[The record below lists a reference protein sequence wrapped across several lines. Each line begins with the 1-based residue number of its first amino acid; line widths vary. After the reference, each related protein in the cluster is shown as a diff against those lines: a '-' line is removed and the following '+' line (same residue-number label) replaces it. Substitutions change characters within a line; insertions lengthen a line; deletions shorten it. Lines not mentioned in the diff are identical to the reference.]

1 MEVTASMVKDLR
13 EQTGAG
19 MMDCKKALAET
30 NGNMEEAINYLR
42 EKGIAK
48 SAKKESRIAAEG
60 LANIYVDGNK
70 AVILEVNSETD
81 FVSKNEEFRAMIDTI
96 GNALLKSNATTVE
109 EAKESLNKM
118 NLVGTIGELIVE
130 KTAKIGE
137 KLSLRRFEILTK
149 NDDEH
154 FGSYIHMGGKI
165 AALTLVKGASE
176 DVAKDVSMQAAAMK
190 PLYLNPSDVPADV
203 LDNEKNVLKEQ
214 AINEGKPADIAE
226 KMVQGRIQ
234 KFYKEICL
242 AEQAFIKDGDLSVA
256 KYVANNGGEILKMV
270 RYEVGEGMEKRND
283 NFAEEVMNQVKGN

>member
-13 EQTGAG
+13 EATGAG
-19 MMDCKKALAET
+19 MMDCKKALSET
-30 NGNMEEAINYLR
+30 NGNMEEAVNWLR

-81 FVSKNEEFRAMIDTI
+81 FVSKNEEFTNMIDTI
-96 GNALLKSNATTVE
+96 GEALLKSDAKTVE
-109 EAKESLNKM
+109 DAKEVKTSE
-118 NLVGTIGELIVE
+118 GTIGELIIN

-137 KLSLRRFEILTK
+137 KLSLRRFEIVNK
-149 NDDEH
+149 NDDEF

-165 AALTLVKGASE
+165 ASLTVVKGANIE
-176 DVAKDVSMQAAAMK
+176 VAKDVAMQAAAMK
-190 PLYLNPSDVPADV
+190 PLYVFPSDVPADV
-203 LDNEKNVLKEQ
+203 LDNEKEVLKEQ
-214 AINEGKPADIAE
+214 AMNEGKPADIAE
-226 KMVQGRIQ
+226 KMVAGRIQ

-242 AEQAFIKDGDLSVA
+242 AEQAFIKDGDLSVS
-256 KYVANNGGEILKMV
+256 KYVANNGGEIIKMV

>member
-60 LANIYVDGNK
+60 LASIVTKGNK
-70 AVILEVNSETD
+70 AVIVEVNSETD
-81 FVSKNEEFRAMIDTI
+81 FVSKNDEFREMIDVIAST
-96 GNALLKSNATTVE
+96 LVDSDVKTVD
-109 EAKESLNKM
+109 EAKELSTTE
-118 NLVGTIGELIVE
+118 GTIGELIIN

-149 NDDEH
+149 NDDEF
-154 FGSYIHMGGKI
+154 FGSYIHMGGRI
-165 AALTLVKGASE
+165 AALTVVKNANE
-176 DVAKDVSMQAAAMK
+176 EVAKDVAMQAAAMK
-190 PLYLNPSDVPADV
+190 PLYVFPSEVPADV
-203 LDNEKNVLKEQ
+203 LDNERTVLKEQ
-214 AINEGKPADIAE
+214 AMNEGKPQDIAE
-226 KMVQGRIQ
+226 KMVEGRIK

-242 AEQAFIKDGDLSVA
+242 AEQAFIKDGDLSVS

>member
-30 NGNMEEAINYLR
+30 NGDMEAAINWLR

-60 LANIYVDGNK
+60 LANIYIDGNK
-70 AVILEVNSETD
+70 AVILEVNSKTD
-81 FVSKNEEFRAMIDTI
+81 FVSKNEEFVSMIDTI
-96 GNALLKSNATTVE
+96 GSTLLKSDVKTVE
-109 EAKESLNKM
+109 DAK
-118 NLVGTIGELIVE
+118 NLTTPDGTIGELIVN
-130 KTAKIGE
+130 KIAKIGE
-137 KLSLRRFEILTK
+137 KLSFRRFEIVTK
-149 NDDEH
+149 NDDEF

-165 AALTLVKGASE
+165 AALTVIKGASE
-176 DVAKDVSMQAAAMK
+176 AVAKDVAMQAAAMK
-190 PLYLNPSDVPADV
+190 PLYCFPNEVPADV
-203 LDNEKNVLKEQ
+203 LDNERTVLKEQ
-214 AINEGKPADIAE
+214 AMNEGKPADIAE
-226 KMVQGRIQ
+226 KMVEGRIK

-242 AEQAFIKDGDLSVA
+242 SEQPFIKDGDLSVE
-256 KYVANNGGEILKMV
+256 KYVTNNGGEIKSMI

>member
-30 NGNMEEAINYLR
+30 NGNMEEAVNWLR

-96 GNALLKSNATTVE
+96 GNTLLKSDVKTID
-109 EAKESLNKM
+109 EAKELATDE
-118 NLVGTIGELIVE
+118 GTIGELIVN

-137 KLSLRRFEILTK
+137 KLSFRRFEIVTK
-149 NDDEH
+149 SDDEY

-165 AALTLVKGASE
+165 ASLTVIKGANAE
-176 DVAKDVSMQAAAMK
+176 VAKEVAMQAAAMK
-190 PLYLNPSDVPADV
+190 PLYCFPSEVPADV
-203 LDNEKNVLKEQ
+203 LDNERTVLKEQ
-214 AINEGKPADIAE
+214 AMNEGKPADIAE
-226 KMVQGRIQ
+226 KMVEGRIK

-242 AEQAFIKDGDLSVA
+242 AEQPFIKDGDVSVE
-256 KYVANNGGEILKMV
+256 KYVTNNGGEIKRMI

>member
-13 EQTGAG
+13 EATGAG

-30 NGNMEEAINYLR
+30 NGNMDEAINYLR

-60 LANIYVDGNK
+60 LANIYIDNNK
-70 AVILEVNSETD
+70 AVIIEVNSETD
-81 FVSKNEEFRAMIDTI
+81 FVSKNEEFTSMIDTI
-96 GNALLKSNATTVE
+96 GKAILVSDAKDIE
-109 EAKESLNKM
+109 EAKL
-118 NLVGTIGELIVE
+118 LVTDEGTINDLIIS

-137 KLSLRRFEILTK
+137 KLSLRRFAIVNK
-149 NDDEH
+149 NADEY

-165 AALTLVKGASE
+165 AALTVIKGANT
-176 DVAKDVSMQAAAMK
+176 DVAKDVAMQAAAMK
-190 PLYLNPSDVPADV
+190 PLYCFPSEVPADV
-203 LDNEKNVLKEQ
+203 LDNEKSVLKEQ

-226 KMVQGRIQ
+226 KMVEGRIK

-242 AEQAFIKDGDLSVA
+242 SEQPFIKDGDLSVE
-256 KYVANNGGEILKMV
+256 KYVTNNGGEIKSMI
-270 RYEVGEGMEKRND
+270 RYEVGEGMEKRSD